1 MPRISAAT
9 VAEHRAA
16 QERAL
21 LDAAHELLQET
32 SEAPTM
38 AEVAL
43 RAGLSRPSVYQYFG
57 SRQDLLQALVR
68 DIFPRWTERVTGA
81 MAEAPTK
88 ADRILAYATANVD
101 LVAEG
106 AHAVGSA
113 LATLAPGE
121 ELDEQATRMHRQ
133 LQEPLIETLTEL
145 GVADPDSLAG
155 MINSVVHAGTRM
167 LESGQTL
174 EQVHSHLRTLLGP
187 FVTEHARRPGV
198 SAGP

>member
-16 QERAL
+16 QERAI

-38 AEVAL
+38 ADVAL
-43 RAGLSRPSVYQYFG
+43 RAGLSRPSVYQYFH

-68 DIFPRWTERVTGA
+68 DIFPRWTERVTAA
-81 MAEAPTK
+81 MAAAPTN

-106 AHAVGSA
+106 AHAVGAA
-113 LATLAPGE
+113 LAALAPGA

-133 LQEPLIETLTEL
+133 LQEPLIETLTGL
-145 GVADPDSLAG
+145 GISDPESLAE

-174 EQVHSHLRTLLGP
+174 ERVQSHLRTLLGP
-187 FVTEHARRPGV
+187 LVRERQTAEATGR
-198 SAGP
+198 